1 MPDVSYGELVASPER
16 LGEAGA
22 PTSAEMHVRDLIEA
36 LRDAEA
42 RARRYERA
50 LEWWA
55 DRFESQVVRA
65 AQAEARATR
74 FENALDHT
82 CLRAMHAE
90 HELEAAEAALCHEHT
105 PIFDG
110 TERLSIAARI
120 RWLGDRHP
128 NAGEPAARNAT
139 LRGESIAR
147 S

>member
-1 MPDVSYGELVASPER
+1 VP
-16 LGEAGA
+16 
-22 PTSAEMHVRDLIEA
+22 DLIEA

-50 LEWWA
+50 IAWWA
-55 DRFESQVVRA
+55 DRFESQLARA

-74 FENALDHT
+74 LEEALDHT
-82 CLRAMHAE
+82 CLRAIRAE

-128 NAGEPAARNAT
+128 SAGEPAAGNAP
-139 LRGESIAR
+139 LQGESIAR